1 MIDNLNNYAQLFNE
15 IIILLFA
22 WCLLLFTN
30 YVPYPKTR
38 HMFGQGYIYIL
49 GFNLAVNLVILAYS
63 LGKKLR
69 LALKAKFCK
78 PKNAIKSILKKSS
91 TGKKKKTNQVDADK
105 KKFVSFKIDEEKS
118 ESVESSDSSSAR
130 IFYYLKDLDKSI

>member
-15 IIILLFA
+15 IIILLCA

-30 YVPYPKTR
+30 YVPDPKTR

-78 PKNAIKSILKKSS
+78 PKNALKSILKKSS
-91 TGKKKKTNQVDADK
+91 TGKKKKKTNQVDADK

-118 ESVESSDSSSAR
+118 ESAESSDSSSAR
-130 IFYYLKDLDKSI
+130 IFYYLKDLDK